1 MILNKMNSWLLIR
14 NHGGQ
19 KHGDGKVQVL
29 TGKKQCQSKVLY
41 LVKLSFKS
49 EG

>member
-1 MILNKMNSWLLIR
+1 MILNQMNSWLLIR

-19 KHGDGKVQVL
+19 KHRDGKVKVV
-29 TGKKQCQSKVLY
+29 TGKKHRQSKVLY